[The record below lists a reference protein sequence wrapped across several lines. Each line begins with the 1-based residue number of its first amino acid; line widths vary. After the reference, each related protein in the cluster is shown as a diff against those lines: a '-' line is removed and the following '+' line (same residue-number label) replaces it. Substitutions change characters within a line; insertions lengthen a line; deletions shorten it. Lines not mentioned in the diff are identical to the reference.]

1 MVDILKPIIDPKS
14 FKSTFF
20 ENASKS
26 DFKNLDCRY
35 DEYLDTYYIR
45 FIPVGQG
52 EIVHF
57 LDRNYAV
64 IFRNT
69 DHEIVGLMVENY
81 EREVVKKVPQKKDL
95 DCLNKSEFKKVNQ
108 HVRELVYA

>member
-1 MVDILKPIIDPKS
+1 MVDVLKQIVNPKS

-20 ENASKS
+20 EKASRNE
-26 DFKNLDCRY
+26 FKNLDCEY

-45 FIPVGQG
+45 FTPVGQG

-64 IFRNT
+64 IFREI
-69 DHEIVGLMVENY
+69 DREIVGLMVENF
-81 EREVVKKVPQKKDL
+81 EREVMKKALPKKDI
-95 DCLNKSEFKKVNQ
+95 DCLDYSEFKKVNR